1 MKKNQISNFLSDT
14 ITYKTDTFF
23 VNKRVPYE
31 NQRTYNATLVY
42 KSIWKDLFAGPIS
55 TELTNGLITTPP
67 HTLAPDKLYPY
78 VWSGGFSS
86 EPLSIP
92 DNIIQHV
99 RVNIEINIPDE
110 MIIAP
115 SVLTWERDASFQMLA
130 YYDSKELYTNGG
142 SPEGLSPILRGTPH
156 KYEFWNPSWSYDDW
170 RRVWLDWST
179 EQGFEVSELEVSIP
193 PYPYYRFTYSLPCY
207 FLKSSEFLSE
217 GEGDTTIYLYMLYS
231 QMPPF
236 GEEFGQDYPLKVIAL
251 GQGYDYM
258 AEKTHDIPEG
268 NLYNTDDWYFSNQL
282 VRPAI
287 KKYDLVYNVPTGDGW
302 LTSWADVTNIYYNPY
317 IVLSPIGLDCDST
330 LGWPTEPA
338 KELKTVWNHQKPHT
352 QICPQE
358 TSYSFRKISNNKWQ
372 IVGHVRIC
380 VAQPSTHEVGQALD
394 GDEAPM
400 LYMAQIP
407 TTIKPQIR
415 VTASLCSPD
424 NVTTGYIRNQS

>member
-1 MKKNQISNFLSDT
+1 
-14 ITYKTDTFF
+14 
-23 VNKRVPYE
+23 
-31 NQRTYNATLVY
+31 
-42 KSIWKDLFAGPIS
+42 
-55 TELTNGLITTPP
+55 
-67 HTLAPDKLYPY
+67 
-78 VWSGGFSS
+78 
-86 EPLSIP
+86 
-92 DNIIQHV
+92 
-99 RVNIEINIPDE
+99 
-110 MIIAP
+110 
-115 SVLTWERDASFQMLA
+115 
-130 YYDSKELYTNGG
+130 
-142 SPEGLSPILRGTPH
+142 
-156 KYEFWNPSWSYDDW
+156 
-170 RRVWLDWST
+170 
-179 EQGFEVSELEVSIP
+179 
-193 PYPYYRFTYSLPCY
+193 
-207 FLKSSEFLSE
+207 
-217 GEGDTTIYLYMLYS
+217 
-231 QMPPF
+231 MPPF